1 MVIKGR
7 IHNLLIWFC
16 KCSTV
21 RCTIVTARFTKVAF
35 QIIWI
40 VCLEHVFSQ
49 HTFDNQMQKF
59 KPELTFKTFNST
71 KTSPKIFTAPGLLY
85 KAYSQSKPVI
95 CNPINQILPH
105 TKKTVPALILKKM
118 LMWKKIDV
126 NKSGENPK
134 MYVISNK
141 SILPRNILFPTRIL
155 SRASS
160 VPNFGLLSWLNPKIV
175 LLRYVIW
182 TSSLMFFRESDKYLQ
197 EHLTFRMSFYGC
209 FQNCKTKNE
218 TNELIY

>member
-16 KCSTV
+16 KCRTV
-21 RCTIVTARFTKVAF
+21 RSTIVTAQFTKVAF

-59 KPELTFKTFNST
+59 KLELTFITFYST
-71 KTSPKIFTAPGLLY
+71 KTSAKIFTVTGLLY

-105 TKKTVPALILKKM
+105 TKKTVSALILKKM

-126 NKSGENPK
+126 NKSGENP
-134 MYVISNK
+134 
-141 SILPRNILFPTRIL
+141 L
-155 SRASS
+155 S
-160 VPNFGLLSWLNPKIV
+160 
-175 LLRYVIW
+175 
-182 TSSLMFFRESDKYLQ
+182 
-197 EHLTFRMSFYGC
+197 
-209 FQNCKTKNE
+209 
-218 TNELIY
+218 